1 MLKMKTSQLLL
12 IILPVLAGC
21 SSAQIFSDYDRSADF
36 KSYKSYAW
44 LQQSDS
50 TEDLHYNNQLTEKNL
65 KHYAN
70 NEMAARGYSI
80 DIHNPDLLIEY
91 HTEIQKKQQ
100 VVSNPVYSNPPNY
113 YPGYGRYRYNP
124 GYTYNTMPYISGYTT
139 QVIDYNEGTL
149 VINVIDR
156 KQHQLIW
163 SGWSVGT
170 VSDEQSLSTQVER
183 DIKRIFRKYP
193 IIAPKKK

>member
-1 MLKMKTSQLLL
+1 MKAFNILLV
-12 IILPVLAGC
+12 ILPLLTGC
-21 SSAQIFSDYDRSADF
+21 SSVQIFSDYDRSADF

-50 TEDLHYNNQLTEKNL
+50 TGDPHYNNQIAEKNL
-65 KHYAN
+65 KLYTN
-70 NEMAARGYSI
+70 NEMAARGYNI

-100 VVSNPVYSNPPNY
+100 VVSNPVYSNQGYYPNY
-113 YPGYGRYRYNP
+113 YPNYGRYRYNP
-124 GYTYNTMPYISGYTT
+124 GYGFNSMPYISGYTT
-139 QVIDYNEGTL
+139 QVIDYNEATL

-156 KQHQLIW
+156 KQRQLIW
-163 SGWSVGT
+163 SGWSVGA
-170 VSDEQSLSTQVER
+170 VSDEQSLSAQVEK

-193 IIAPKKK
+193 IPAPKRK